1 MTRRG
6 MTTKLGIGYN
16 SVTVQYGTYCVV
28 IPYFYNIT
36 LQYTVISF
44 LVFQEG
50 FSHQISVYSH
60 IPTISRCSG
69 FHYQNGTETGD
80 TFIYCRGT
88 E

>member
-1 MTRRG
+1 
-6 MTTKLGIGYN
+6 
-16 SVTVQYGTYCVV
+16 
-28 IPYFYNIT
+28 
-36 LQYTVISF
+36 